1 MLLYSIQK
9 TANFHT
15 QRGQC
20 TERLLNSHTCIGV
33 ASGGLSVF
41 VCCVGMAVPLDRTG
55 CKSPPLFLVVAITEA
70 ILQYNQ
76 IKTKVNYDPKETI
89 LRVVYDDRNTRF

>member
-15 QRGQC
+15 QREQC

-33 ASGGLSVF
+33 TSGGLGVF

-55 CKSPPLFLVVAITEA
+55 CKSPPLFCGGNNRGNIATQLI
-70 ILQYNQ
+70 NNH
-76 IKTKVNYDPKETI
+76 K
-89 LRVVYDDRNTRF
+89 